1 MAHFLICL
9 QAVEK
14 GSPASLHSIASLQR
28 SDKYAAARRFLAR
41 LASET
46 FLNSLKHR
54 FSTLCLIVTLGVV
67 STWPD
72 AWAQSTLEKIQRTAT
87 LTIGTRTGSPPF
99 AYVNKNNE
107 WVGFS
112 IDLVERFIV
121 PGLSKKTG
129 KAIKLEKKESA
140 PQTRIPL
147 LTSNAVDLIAETM
160 TDTQS
165 RRDSVDFSLTFF
177 VTGAQF
183 LVKKGSPI
191 KGIQSLGG
199 MRIAAQQGS
208 TNARIIRERVPT
220 ARLLEFP
227 DQPAAF
233 QALAQGQ
240 VQAYTNDGIQLAGL
254 KAKAPKPDDWV
265 VAGEFYSYEPYGMA
279 MRKNDSDFRH
289 AINVALMEAIES
301 GKYFELYDRWFGP
314 KGEVPYPLAPDI
326 KRFLQMQV
334 VPK

>member
-1 MAHFLICL
+1 MKRLAMILATAALIFSS
-9 QAVEK
+9 A
-14 GSPASLHSIASLQR
+14 
-28 SDKYAAARRFLAR
+28 AAAR
-41 LASET
+41 SET
-46 FLNSLKHR
+46 
-54 FSTLCLIVTLGVV
+54 
-67 STWPD
+67 
-72 AWAQSTLEKIQRTAT
+72 TLEKINRSGT
-87 LTIGTRTGSPPF
+87 LAIGTRTGSPPF
-99 AYVNKNNE
+99 AFINRNNE

-112 IDLVERFIV
+112 IDLVEKAIL
-121 PGLSKKTG
+121 PGLTKKLG
-129 KAIKLEKKESA
+129 KEIKIEKKEST

-177 VTGAQF
+177 ATGAQF

-191 KGIQSLGG
+191 KGIQSIAGK
-199 MRIAAQQGS
+199 RIAAQQGS
-208 TNARIIRERVPT
+208 TNARIIRERAPS

-254 KAKAPKPDDWV
+254 KAKAPKPEEWAV
-265 VAGEFYSYEPYGMA
+265 VGDFFSYEPYGMA
-279 MRKNDSDFRH
+279 LRKGDSDFRQVV
-289 AINVALMEAIES
+289 NVGLMDAIES
-301 GKYFELYDRWFGP
+301 GKYFEIYDKWFGA
-314 KGEVPYPLAPDI
+314 KGELPYPLTPET

>member
-1 MAHFLICL
+1 MKRTCL
-9 QAVEK
+9 LWLLPVCGVLA
-14 GSPASLHSIASLQR
+14 GSAPSR
-28 SDKYAAARRFLAR
+28 G
-41 LASET
+41 E
-46 FLNSLKHR
+46 
-54 FSTLCLIVTLGVV
+54 
-67 STWPD
+67 
-72 AWAQSTLEKIQRTAT
+72 STLEKIEKSGA
-87 LTIGTRTGSPPF
+87 LVIGTRTGSPPF

-112 IDLVERFIV
+112 IDLVE
-121 PGLSKKTG
+121 
-129 KAIKLEKKESA
+129 KAILPVLQQKLNKNIKLEKKESA

-165 RRDSVDFSLTFF
+165 RREQVDFSLTYFA
-177 VTGAQF
+177 TGAQF

-191 KGIQSLGG
+191 KNIQTIAGK
-199 MRIAAQQGS
+199 RVAAQQGS
-208 TNARIIRERVPT
+208 TNAKLIRERVPS
-220 ARLLEFP
+220 AKLLEFP

-254 KAKAPKPDDWV
+254 RAKAPRPDDYAV
-265 VAGEFYSYEPYGMA
+265 VGEFFSYEPYGMA
-279 MRKNDSDFRH
+279 LRKNDSDFRQAVNVGLMN
-289 AINVALMEAIES
+289 AISS
-301 GKYFELYDRWFGP
+301 GLYFEIYDKWFGP
-314 KGEVPYPLAPDI
+314 KGEVPYPMTAEI

>member
-1 MAHFLICL
+1 MRLFFAVTFAFIATAAHL
-9 QAVEK
+9 QA
-14 GSPASLHSIASLQR
+14 
-28 SDKYAAARRFLAR
+28 
-41 LASET
+41 ET
-46 FLNSLKHR
+46 
-54 FSTLCLIVTLGVV
+54 
-67 STWPD
+67 
-72 AWAQSTLEKIQRTAT
+72 TLEKVARTGT
-87 LTIGTRTGSPPF
+87 FTIGTRTGSPPF

-112 IDLVERFIV
+112 IDLVEKAILPV
-121 PGLSKKTG
+121 LAKKVA
-129 KAIKLEKKESA
+129 KQIKLEKKEST

-165 RRDSVDFSLTFF
+165 RRDNVDFSLTYF

-191 KGIQSLGG
+191 KGIQTIGG
-199 MRIAAQQGS
+199 KRVAAQQGS
-208 TNARIIRERVPT
+208 TNARIIRERAPT

-233 QALAQGQ
+233 QALVQGQ

-254 KAKAPKPDDWV
+254 KAKAPKPGDWAV
-265 VAGEFYSYEPYGMA
+265 VGEYYSYEPYGMA
-279 MRKNDSDFRH
+279 MRKNDSDFRQVV
-289 AINVALMEAIES
+289 NVALMDAIES
-301 GKYFELYDRWFGP
+301 GKYLELYDKWFGP
-314 KGEVPYPLAPDI
+314 KGEVPYPLAPET

>member
-1 MAHFLICL
+1 MKPFLLFPVTVALITS
-9 QAVEK
+9 AVNLR
-14 GSPASLHSIASLQR
+14 A
-28 SDKYAAARRFLAR
+28 
-41 LASET
+41 ET
-46 FLNSLKHR
+46 
-54 FSTLCLIVTLGVV
+54 
-67 STWPD
+67 
-72 AWAQSTLEKIQRTAT
+72 TLEKVARTGT

-99 AYVNKNNE
+99 AYINRNNE

-112 IDLVERFIV
+112 IDLVEKAIV
-121 PGLSKKTG
+121 PALAKKLA
-129 KAIKLEKKESA
+129 KQIKLEKKEST

-165 RRDSVDFSLTFF
+165 RRENVDFSLTYF

-191 KGIQSLGG
+191 KGIQTIGG
-199 MRIAAQQGS
+199 KRVAAQQGS

-254 KAKAPKPDDWV
+254 KAKAPRPDEWIV
-265 VAGEFYSYEPYGMA
+265 VGEYYSYEPYGMA
-279 MRKNDSDFRH
+279 MRRNDSDFRQVV
-289 AINVALMEAIES
+289 NVALMDAIES
-301 GKYFELYDRWFGP
+301 GKYFELYNKWFGP
-314 KGEVPYPLAPDI
+314 KGEVPYPLTPEI
-326 KRFLQMQV
+326 KRFLQMEV

>member
-1 MAHFLICL
+1 MKRLPL
-9 QAVEK
+9 
-14 GSPASLHSIASLQR
+14 
-28 SDKYAAARRFLAR
+28 FLAT
-41 LASET
+41 LVTVTANVTVAGAET
-46 FLNSLKHR
+46 
-54 FSTLCLIVTLGVV
+54 
-67 STWPD
+67 
-72 AWAQSTLEKIQRTAT
+72 TLEKISRTGA

-99 AYVNKNNE
+99 AFVNKNNE

-112 IDLVERFIV
+112 IDLVEQAIV
-121 PGLSKKTG
+121 PVIAKKTG
-129 KAIKLEKKESA
+129 KEIKVEKKEST

-177 VTGAQF
+177 ATGAQF

-191 KGIQSLGG
+191 KNLQSIAG
-199 MRIAAQQGS
+199 MRVAAQQGS
-208 TNARIIRERVPT
+208 TNARIIRERVPN
-220 ARLLEFP
+220 AKLLEFP

-233 QALAQGQ
+233 QALVQGQ

-254 KAKAPKPDDWV
+254 KAKAPKPDAWV
-265 VAGEFYSYEPYGMA
+265 VVGEFFSYEPYGMA
-279 MRKNDSDFRH
+279 MRKNDSDFRQIVNVGLMD
-289 AINVALMEAIES
+289 AIAS
-301 GKYFELYDRWFGP
+301 GKYFELYDKWFGP
-314 KGEVPYPLAPDI
+314 KSDVPYPLAPET